1 MASSQ
6 LLTGRAPFD
15 EPAPAGVRRARRSLL
30 WQLFAAGA
38 LVLVAA
44 VLALILTPVQ
54 VSEGVVLTEVL
65 VLSAGLAVMLVV
77 HLVLLRRTLA
87 PLRHLT
93 EVMGTID
100 ARRPG
105 RRIAAID
112 PHTAELVALAGAF
125 NEMLDRLE
133 AERRDSARRALA
145 AQEEERLRIAREMHD
160 QIGQTLTA
168 LTIEAERAAGT
179 DGPVD
184 REVLDRLAHAAL
196 ESLEHVRR
204 IGRELR
210 PEALDDL
217 GLGNALIALCRR
229 ASAQSGLRVAHELG
243 HGAPSLRPEV
253 ELVVYR
259 VAQEAVTNALRHAR
273 ASQIVVELRATASAV
288 ELIVRDDGQ
297 GLPETLPDDT
307 AGLSG
312 MRERALLVGG
322 RLGLESDRGQG
333 TEVRLSIPLREAVP

>member
-1 MASSQ
+1 M
-6 LLTGRAPFD
+6 
-15 EPAPAGVRRARRSLL
+15 
-30 WQLFAAGA
+30 
-38 LVLVAA
+38 
-44 VLALILTPVQ
+44 LA
-54 VSEGVVLTEVL
+54 
-65 VLSAGLAVMLVV
+65 V

-87 PLRHLT
+87 PLRVLT
-93 EVMGTID
+93 EMMGTID

-105 RRIAAID
+105 RRSPPLP

-125 NEMLDRLE
+125 NAMLDRLE

-168 LTIEAERAAGT
+168 LTIQAERAAGA

-184 REVLDRLAHAAL
+184 REVLERLARAAL
-196 ESLEHVRR
+196 ESLEDVRR

-229 ASAQSGLRVAHELG
+229 TSAQSGLRVSHELARG
-243 HGAPSLRPEV
+243 LPPLRPEV

-273 ASQIVVELRATASAV
+273 ASQSPCRCARPTTASSSSSATTGGAP
-288 ELIVRDDGQ
+288 RGRSRRHRRAQ
-297 GLPETLPDDT
+297 RHAR
-307 AGLSG
+307 AGAA
-312 MRERALLVGG
+312 RRR
-322 RLGLESDRGQG
+322 RLGPESDRWQG
-333 TEVRLSIPLREAVP
+333 TRCACPSPFEEAVR